1 MVIETFKVPSSN
13 NVYIINLCNTNYY
26 VSIYVIIVL

>member
-13 NVYIINLCNTNYY
+13 SVYIINLCNNNYYY
-26 VSIYVIIVL
+26 VSIYV